1 MSSFLRVPNPRNTVL
16 LICDVQERL
25 RAAVHGFDA
34 MNGSIVKM
42 IQAAKLLEMRVLATE
57 QNPKAPEIGL
67 ADIPE
72 NLYLGLIPKKKVRPT
87 VPLLSPPHLA
97 FSWWALFSM
106 MTPEVESIIAEH
118 KFETAILVG
127 IESHVCVLQ
136 TALSLLRSGLGVYVL
151 ADAVSS
157 CNRQEVPVAL
167 SRMRQAGAVV
177 STSESIIFELL
188 EPELQAHLELDQGE
202 KSSTATALGTLL
214 DSADKPNS

>member
-1 MSSFLRVPNPRNTVL
+1 MSSLLRVPNPRSTVL

-42 IQAAKLLEMRVLATE
+42 IQAAKHAGLGVTT
-57 QNPKAPEIGL
+57 PEIGL
-67 ADIPE
+67 ADVPE
-72 NLYLGLIPKKKVRPT
+72 NLNLGVIPKKK
-87 VPLLSPPHLA
+87 
-97 FSWWALFSM
+97 FSM

-157 CNRQEVPVAL
+157 CNRQEVPIAL
-167 SRMRQAGAVV
+167 SRMRQAGVMV

-188 EPELQAHLELDQGE
+188 GDAENPNFKPVSNLIKAE
-202 KSSTATALGTLL
+202 KNTTAMALGTLL